1 MTTVLFLAAGRGS
14 RFGGPKP
21 FVRLEPGSEEC
32 LLSLNAS
39 RASRVFSESVCVVL
53 SPESEFVADVHRLR
67 GFRRVDVR
75 FQLPLAKGDSHLPGG
90 TAYAVLEGWPAD
102 ASVLVVA
109 NGDDLYDEEAW
120 DLARGFISNPRDIGA
135 VVFRAHATVPH
146 EGAVNR
152 AVVRLAEPEPTTMID
167 IEEVY
172 GIERRGMRLMGF
184 DAAGMP
190 MEVLSDALVSMNLWV
205 FPATFR
211 EFLEAAVKRHQAAAE
226 GSVDWRELL
235 IQDVV
240 RAWISATNGRVRTS
254 ICEGEW
260 CGLTHPE
267 DLARLSSFVRYA
279 PKHRVLREFS
289 IDWPL
294 LDLFPFDGD
303 SFEAVFDI
311 GGHPT
316 SFILGHS
323 PSAEDAAFEFDL
335 IQRYRTATNSHH
347 FPPNDCLCRVLSR
360 TGQPFVLSEEKVFV
374 LTHKLSGVA
383 PSPTPATEQA
393 AYDLAYRFATFARE
407 IQAPDHDDNVLLLH
421 ADPKPSRI
429 LVDLA
434 SGVPLAVNGLRHYTL
449 LPFDEELRR
458 LLPHLPAH
466 VRQAAAKGYQK
477 GWAGKLPQDC
487 IDALG
492 YLPG

>member
-1 MTTVLFLAAGRGS
+1 
-14 RFGGPKP
+14 
-21 FVRLEPGSEEC
+21 
-32 LLSLNAS
+32 
-39 RASRVFSESVCVVL
+39 
-53 SPESEFVADVHRLR
+53 
-67 GFRRVDVR
+67 
-75 FQLPLAKGDSHLPGG
+75 
-90 TAYAVLEGWPAD
+90 
-102 ASVLVVA
+102 VLVVA

-120 DLARGFISNPRDIGA
+120 DLARGLISDPRDIGA
-135 VVFRAHATVPH
+135 VVFRAHATIPH

-152 AVVRLAEPEPTTMID
+152 AIVRLEEPESTTMAD

-184 DAAGMP
+184 DATGTP
-190 MEVLSDALVSMNLWV
+190 MEVPSDALVSMNLWV
-205 FPATFR
+205 FPTSFR
-211 EFLEAAVKRHQAAAE
+211 EFLEAAVTKHLAAAE
-226 GSVDWRELL
+226 GSMDWRELL

-240 RAWISATNGRVRTS
+240 RAWVSATNGRVRIA

-267 DLARLSSFVRYA
+267 DLARLSSFVRFA
-279 PKHRVLREFS
+279 PERRVLREFS

-294 LDLFPFDGD
+294 IDLFPCDGD

-316 SFILGHS
+316 SFILGQS
-323 PSAEDAAFEFDL
+323 PTAEAAAFEFDL
-335 IQRYRTATNSHH
+335 IQRYRGATNSHH

-360 TGQPFVLSEEKVFV
+360 TGQPFVLCQENVYV
-374 LTHKLSGVA
+374 LSHKLSGVA

-407 IQAPDHDDNVLLLH
+407 IQAPDHDGKVLLLH
-421 ADPKPSRI
+421 ADPKPSRL

-477 GWAGKLPQDC
+477 GWVGKLPQDC